1 MICEFQGEVK
11 ELDAR
16 TSDSIA
22 LAVRFKCPIYTYE
35 DIMDAASIEFNDDLH
50 EAAEASVQKTKAK
63 PEQETPREYTKMPLD
78 QLHAMLEKSL
88 SIEDY
93 ITAAKIRDEIQRREK

>member
-1 MICEFQGEVK
+1 
-11 ELDAR
+11 
-16 TSDSIA
+16 
-22 LAVRFKCPIYTYE
+22 
-35 DIMDAASIEFNDDLH
+35 MDAASIEFNDDLH
-50 EAAEASVQKTKAK
+50 EAAEASVEKTKAK
-63 PEQETPREYTKMPLD
+63 PEPEPTREYTKMPLD

>member
-1 MICEFQGEVK
+1 VE
-11 ELDAR
+11 
-16 TSDSIA
+16 
-22 LAVRFKCPIYTYE
+22 
-35 DIMDAASIEFNDDLH
+35 
-50 EAAEASVQKTKAK
+50 KTKAK
-63 PEQETPREYTKMPLD
+63 PEPEPTREYTKMTLD